1 MAASGPAVGKRVM
14 SRVPRTF
21 ALALALLAAPATVHA
36 DDTSSPKRKVPDYDG
51 RGRKPTNASD
61 VLLWIPRVLFS
72 PVYFTTEY
80 LIRRPL
86 GGLLTWA
93 ERVNAF
99 QSFYDFFVFGPD
111 HRAGFAPIGFFDF
124 GFNPSV
130 GVYVFWDD
138 ALKRGNDLAFHGT
151 TWGTDWLAGVW
162 TDRVHFGKR
171 GNTFTFNAVAIKRP
185 DHAFFGV
192 GPDALESDLGRYGEE
207 MVDVSGAFDLKPA
220 RPLEVRATGGIRDA
234 NFYAGHYGTDPSI
247 EAESQTGAYPLP
259 DGFAKGYTSVYEHL
273 SFAVDSRKARPVSGS
288 GVRLELDGE
297 NAGDVRSGSGWVRYG
312 GTFGGFWDITGTG
325 RILSLSFATA
335 FADPLGKNPV
345 PFTELVALGGDGPM
359 RGYIPG
365 RLLGRSYAALTVRYR
380 WPIWMWLDGSLQAAV
395 GNVFDEHLE
404 GFKPSLL
411 RLSGALGIES
421 TFSLDTSIELLVGFG
436 TETFDHG
443 ATVNS
448 VRFLVGS
455 NRGF

>member
-1 MAASGPAVGKRVM
+1 
-14 SRVPRTF
+14 
-21 ALALALLAAPATVHA
+21 
-36 DDTSSPKRKVPDYDG
+36 
-51 RGRKPTNASD
+51 
-61 VLLWIPRVLFS
+61 LWIPRVLVS
-72 PVYFTTEY
+72 PLYFTTEC

-93 ERVNAF
+93 ERANAF
-99 QSFYDFFVFGPD
+99 SSFYDFFAFGPN
-111 HRAGFAPIGFFDF
+111 HKAGFAPIGLFDF

-138 ALKRGNDLAFHGT
+138 ALKRGHDLAFHGT
-151 TWGTDWLAGVW
+151 TWGPDWLAGVW
-162 TDRVHFGKR
+162 TDRVHFGTH
-171 GNTFTFNAVAIKRP
+171 GSTFTFNTVAIKRP

-192 GPDALESDLGRYGEE
+192 GPDSLESNLGRYGEE
-207 MVDVSGAFDLKPA
+207 MVDVSGAFDLKPT
-220 RPLEVRATGGIRDA
+220 RPIEVRATGGIRDA
-234 NFYAGHYGTDPSI
+234 NFYAGHYGSDPSI
-247 EAESQTGAYPLP
+247 EAESAKTFAYPIP
-259 DGFAKGYTSVYEHL
+259 DGFARGYTSVYEHL
-273 SFAVDSRKARPVSGS
+273 SFAADSRKARPVSGS
-288 GVRLELDGE
+288 GIRIELDAE
-297 NAGDVRSGSGWVRYG
+297 NAGDLRSGSGWVRYG
-312 GTFGGFWDITGTG
+312 GAVGGFWDITGTG
-325 RILSLSFATA
+325 RVLSLSFATA
-335 FADPLGKNPV
+335 FADSIGKNPV

-365 RLLGRSYAALTVRYR
+365 RLLGRSYATLTARYR

-421 TFSLDTSIELLVGFG
+421 RFSPDTSVELLVGFG
-436 TETFDHG
+436 TETFEHG
-443 ATVNS
+443 ANVNS